1 MKSVKL
7 LGWLLSLLLAMSCNS
22 THPYEED
29 NQNGGN
35 DPSDPT
41 DVTTGDDLENFDVA
55 WDTSAFEEAAEVI
68 PTDETDPN
76 YDDFIENSTFSST
89 VTIRYSEG
97 NAMVTNNVSGV
108 TVVQEGAHVIVTS
121 TVKKV
126 EYVLTGTASDG
137 SFKIYSDNKFKLT
150 LNGVGLTNPAG
161 AAINVQSGKRVFVVC
176 NDGTENTLTD
186 GTSYIKT
193 DGEDMKGCFFSEGQL
208 IFSGKGLLTVNGNY
222 KHGICSD
229 DYVRFRVGTR
239 INVTA
244 EVSNGIKANDAV
256 IIGGGAL
263 NITAKGDAAK
273 GISCDGYVTV
283 SGGRTLILTTGGGVY
298 EADEN
303 DVSAC
308 AGIKCDGILTMN
320 AGIVGVKSTGAGG
333 KGISSDGDIVV
344 NGGTIH
350 VITTG
355 QQYVYNRLDTSPKG
369 IKSDM
374 NVTINDGTIKVR
386 TSGGEGSEGIES
398 KDVMTITGGTIEVSA
413 YDDCLNAT
421 NNITIS
427 GGNIYCYSSGNDG
440 IDSNGT
446 LTITGGVI
454 VSSGTNSPEGGIDCD
469 QNTFTITG
477 GTIIGIGG
485 SNSTPTAS
493 ACKQPSVI
501 YGGSGT
507 AGTYVCI
514 TDSEGAVIL
523 AYKIPRTYSQ
533 MSLLMSSPDLEKGSN
548 YTLYSGGSASGG
560 TNFHGLVL
568 GGTYTDGSEL
578 AGLTLSNMVTT
589 YGSTGGGGG
598 RPGPG
603 R

>member
-7 LGWLLSLLLAMSCNS
+7 LGWLLFLLLAMSCNS

-35 DPSDPT
+35 GSSDPT
-41 DVTTGDDLENFDVA
+41 DITAGDDLENFDVA

-150 LNGVGLTNPAG
+150 LNGVGLTNPTG

-263 NITAKGDAAK
+263 NITVKGDAAK

-333 KGISSDGDIVV
+333 KGISSDGDIVI

-578 AGLTLSNMVTT
+578 AGLALSNMVTT

-598 RPGPG
+598 RPGSG